1 MPVTAILMAN
11 DNVALVVTVN
21 PNERPRGGR
30 SGNLTSPFIN
40 NHNAINNNSPSRPN
54 DDSRE
59 VDVTDVKFNSSES
72 SIRPGGGST
81 NRTNHSSDNGGLI
94 SVKNISPSSGSC
106 SSVKTSP
113 HRKIIAK

>member
-11 DNVALVVTVN
+11 DNVALVVSVN
-21 PNERPRGGR
+21 PNERPRGGP
-30 SGNLTSPFIN
+30 SGNSTSPFIN
-40 NHNAINNNSPSRPN
+40 NHNAINNNTPSRAN

-59 VDVTDVKFNSSES
+59 VDETDVKFHSVES
-72 SIRPGGGST
+72 SIRPSGSS
-81 NRTNHSSDNGGLI
+81 NRTNHSNDNGGLI

-113 HRKIIAK
+113 HHKLIAK